1 MTQISVFPAVGTEA
15 HARIVPGDKPING
28 LGWIK
33 AAQRATR
40 KAVPGTRGITYP
52 QPTETPYLWTA
63 TAIDRKGIEITTL
76 TIVVR

>member
-52 QPTETPYLWTA
+52 KPTESPYLWTA
-63 TAIDRKGIEITTL
+63 IAVDRKGVAITDI
-76 TIVVR
+76 TIVAR